1 MPNLLML
8 KYPESTKVKQALEII
23 CTNVTEICNLEICN
37 LEKCNIE
44 ICNVL
49 ESNVLELCNPTD

>member
-1 MPNLLML
+1 ML

-23 CTNVTEICNLEICN
+23 CNVTEISNLEICK
-37 LEKCNIE
+37 LEKFNIEKFNIE

-49 ESNVLELCNPTD
+49 ESNVLEICNPTD

>member
-23 CTNVTEICNLEICN
+23 CNVTEICN

>member
-1 MPNLLML
+1 ML
-8 KYPESTKVKQALEII
+8 KYPESTKVKQALQII
-23 CTNVTEICNLEICN
+23 CNVTEICNLEICN